1 MRRNAQI
8 KGELF
13 FVYHVI
19 QMRNSDRYVNRE
31 KIEKPILIH
40 FDPKTLSNYLI
51 QLAKYLN
58 ECSKLFC
65 IFRAIRFY
73 PQRNYK
79 WSRRSEILSSTLKC
93 VNLIGIYNSQNQ
105 TFSGL
110 LVLNGPAFHLKILN
124 IKFENCMKFAC
135 IIVWKLK
142 FSIRSMKSLQFHGTL
157 IMKLKSEFQIYVAFD
172 TLSNIY
178 KIF

>member
-51 QLAKYLN
+51 
-58 ECSKLFC
+58 
-65 IFRAIRFY
+65 
-73 PQRNYK
+73 
-79 WSRRSEILSSTLKC
+79 
-93 VNLIGIYNSQNQ
+93 
-105 TFSGL
+105 
-110 LVLNGPAFHLKILN
+110 
-124 IKFENCMKFAC
+124 
-135 IIVWKLK
+135 
-142 FSIRSMKSLQFHGTL
+142 
-157 IMKLKSEFQIYVAFD
+157 
-172 TLSNIY
+172 
-178 KIF
+178 